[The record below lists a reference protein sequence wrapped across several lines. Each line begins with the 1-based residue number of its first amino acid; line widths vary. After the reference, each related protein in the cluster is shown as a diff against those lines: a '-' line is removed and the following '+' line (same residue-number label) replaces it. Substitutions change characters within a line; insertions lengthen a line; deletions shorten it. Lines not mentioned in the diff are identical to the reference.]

1 MSRGTF
7 NALMRR
13 GFDLETAN
21 RLERA
26 GYTLNSLKSLDEHRL
41 RTLNISEELLQAILR
56 ESRPPIPSKILNKVL
71 YESRMTCCVCRDRS
85 QGIIVHH
92 IHEFSDSR
100 SHAEDNLV
108 VLCLN
113 HHGEAHTK
121 RELQLNLTPERLREF
136 KARWLKDVKQYD
148 SRESLSANSE
158 YSYETIKQISEA
170 VHHSMSFHTSS
181 NIPKF
186 SLRAEELPD
195 GRISRALTKEN
206 SSEII
211 WELIQ
216 FPGDGYPI
224 QSIATDEQ
232 IIISNFG
239 DSCLLFYDFNDKEFI
254 TVNLDSYEA
263 GNLASLSEKKKFGKS
278 PVIRKYPPGDIL
290 LVDNKLFVGQIFSE
304 YLVVI
309 DLNSKEI
316 IKRISVGGEG
326 ELTYCYRNKLIYF
339 ASNNLGIFFI
349 IDPASYRFKAIPY
362 PEPSLHIGTI
372 FCHPETGLLYIG
384 LHRTKTRDVG
394 RQYGEEPDEANC
406 FIATYDPLEGK
417 YISHIELE
425 VDEEDRLERC
435 WTSSM
440 AYDCH
445 KKLLYIG
452 MLGSPKNI
460 YIFDTEKQQ
469 IVDFIKASPNSK
481 NKKDYVDSLSLAFY
495 QDYLLSINRSNYEL
509 AVIDRNTLQHLV
521 TVPLG
526 GTGNGPQHIYV
537 LDDQAYISHSEYA
550 GIIHIDLHSLLKL
563 IPQQDLKTA

>member
-1 MSRGTF
+1 MGRGTF

-13 GFDLETAN
+13 GFDLETAH
-21 RLERA
+21 RLEKA
-26 GYTLNSLKSLDEHRL
+26 GYTVNSLKSLDEHKL
-41 RTLNISEELLQAILR
+41 RKLKIPEELIQAILR
-56 ESRPPIPSKILNKVL
+56 ESRPPIPSETLNKVL

-170 VHHSMSFHTSS
+170 VHHSMSFQTSS

-195 GRISRALTKEN
+195 GRIYRVLTKEN
-206 SSEII
+206 SNEII
-211 WELIQ
+211 WQLIQ

-263 GNLASLSEKKKFGKS
+263 VNLASLSEKKKFGKS

-339 ASNNLGIFFI
+339 ASNNLGRFFI

-481 NKKDYVDSLSLAFY
+481 NKKDHVDSLSLAFY

-526 GTGNGPQHIYV
+526 GTGNGPRHIYV